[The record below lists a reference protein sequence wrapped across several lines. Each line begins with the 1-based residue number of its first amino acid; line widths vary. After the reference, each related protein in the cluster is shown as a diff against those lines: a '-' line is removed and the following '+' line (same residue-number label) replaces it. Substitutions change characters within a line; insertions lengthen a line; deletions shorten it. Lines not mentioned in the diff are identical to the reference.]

1 MAEKKAKTD
10 KKESKKAAKKFWKIA
25 GPNWAKSIL
34 KLKDET
40 SERYLKAMKSKGYE
54 VEEA

>member
-1 MAEKKAKTD
+1 MAEAKN
-10 KKESKKAAKKFWKIA
+10 KVVKSVAKKFWKIA

-40 SERYLKAMKSKGYE
+40 SERYLKAMKSKGYK
-54 VEEA
+54 VEEE